1 MEQTEKMQQT
11 QQMQQANRV
20 WQRVNPGLE
29 PYPPQEAGETENFC
43 CMGSAAEQDIEVVHG
58 FIEEELAD
66 RQTYLAYAAAVP
78 GGNARRLMRQLAA
91 ESGGHGRRL
100 VGVYYLITGRC
111 YRPMVSVGRVAVP
124 CLRELLRQR
133 YHAEA
138 CSGMNYRR
146 AGEETVDECLAG
158 IFRALSDDAFRHRRQ
173 LLTLLEGNLAV

>member
-1 MEQTEKMQQT
+1 MEQTGKMQQT
-11 QQMQQANRV
+11 QQMEQANRV
-20 WQRVNPGLE
+20 WQRVNPELE
-29 PYPPQEAGETENFC
+29 PYPQPEPGQTEDFC
-43 CMGSAAEQDIEVVHG
+43 CMGSAAEQDIEVIRD

-66 RQTYLAYAAAVP
+66 RRTYLAYASAAA

-91 ESGGHGRRL
+91 EAGGHARRL
-100 VGVYYLITGRC
+100 MGVYYLITGQC

-146 AGEETVDECLAG
+146 AGEETLDECLAA
-158 IFRALSDDAFRHRRQ
+158 IFQELSRDAYHHARQ
-173 LLTLLEGNLAV
+173 LLTLLEGNLPI